1 MKKSSNHLELARR
14 LTLRRGVP
22 NSPSAKEVPTEV
34 RSNSFV
40 AIDEPPSVDTKYAVG
55 NVVIEWSFRV
65 PPAQFRGFVSFLADN
80 EAMIATSCDRLMK
93 GVRYRGTFL
102 TAEHG
107 RSEFRTYW
115 AYDTSV
121 SENEWEAALAD
132 PNSNFVRAVRQLR
145 TYWLQD
151 PNASHRHMTLGALL
165 GDKVLGPFFK
175 FTLNTAE
182 ALGGE
187 PSRAGAST
195 RSGATRKSG
204 RK

>member
-1 MKKSSNHLELARR
+1 MKKSRNHLELARR

-22 NSPSAKEVPTEV
+22 NAPSAKEVPTEV

-40 AIDEPPSVDTKYAVG
+40 AIDEPPSMDTKYAVG

-65 PPAQFRGFVSFLADN
+65 PLDQFRAFTSFLANN
-80 EAMIATSCDRLMK
+80 EAMIAASCERLMR
-93 GVRYRGTFL
+93 GVHYRGTFL
-102 TAEHG
+102 TTGDG

-115 AYDTSV
+115 GYDTSV
-121 SENEWEAALAD
+121 AEKQWATALAD
-132 PNSNFVRAVRQLR
+132 PNSNFVRAMRQLR

-151 PNASHRHMTLGALL
+151 PNASHRHMALGALL
-165 GDKVLGPFFK
+165 GDDALGPFFK

-182 ALGGE
+182 ALGGG
-187 PSRAGAST
+187 PSRAGG

-204 RK
+204 KK

>member
-1 MKKSSNHLELARR
+1 MKGRNRLELARR
-14 LTLRRGVP
+14 LAVRRGVP
-22 NSPSAKEVPTEV
+22 SAPSAKEVPTEV

-40 AIDEPPSVDTKYAVG
+40 AIDQPPSMDTRYAVG

-80 EAMIATSCDRLMK
+80 EAMIAASCERLMK
-93 GVRYRGTFL
+93 GVHYRGTFL
-102 TAEHG
+102 TTDHG

-115 AYDTSV
+115 AYNTSV
-121 SENEWEAALAD
+121 AEKQWEAALAD
-132 PNSNFVRAVRQLR
+132 PNSNFVQAVRRLR

-151 PNASHRHMTLGALL
+151 PNAAQRHMTLAALL
-165 GDKVLGPFFK
+165 EDKVLGPFFK

-182 ALGGE
+182 DLAGTPSGVK
-187 PSRAGAST
+187 SRAP
-195 RSGATRKSG
+195 RKRG